1 MLGLIAV
8 VQWFLL
14 SQTPYIEDPG
24 TTSDQGL
31 RFIEYFATFVAIM
44 VPIVYSFAS
53 AFEENPKPPDAIVVI
68 ILAIALFYLSFVV
81 VFVYK
86 MMIPDRYREAE
97 VFYVSL
103 SFVTKTSLHWV
114 SELLGG
120 GYPSRL
126 LTHAR
131 TAPAPLF
138 GDDGT
143 KRPSVHLKGGGRAE
157 HGKVGRR
164 HGLRGGG
171 AVAGAHRGVF
181 RWLDR

>member
-24 TTSDQGL
+24 KTSDQGV
-31 RFIEYFATFVAIM
+31 RFLEYFATFVAIM
-44 VPIVYSFAS
+44 VPVVYSFAS

-68 ILAIALFYLSFVV
+68 ILAIALFYFSFVV

-86 MMIPDRYREAE
+86 MMMPDRYREAE

-114 SELLGG
+114 SEPFGG
-120 GYPSRL
+120 RYPSRL

-131 TAPAPLF
+131 TH
-138 GDDGT
+138 G
-143 KRPSVHLKGGGRAE
+143 PSSSLR
-157 HGKVGRR
+157 GRR
-164 HGLRGGG
+164 HETTECTPQR
-171 AVAGAHRGVF
+171 RRPSRTRESRRPTRTTW
-181 RWLDR
+181 RWGCRWACQ